1 VKDTGTS
8 NVESVE
14 DDEENKNAQ
23 VLEDQLERFTRAVA
37 LDDTEMAAQ
46 VMQEMG
52 YILFHLPSDFEVVY
66 PNFMLW

>member
-1 VKDTGTS
+1 MKDTGTS

-52 YILFHLPSDFEVVY
+52 YILFHPPRIFEVVY

>member
-1 VKDTGTS
+1 
-8 NVESVE
+8 
-14 DDEENKNAQ
+14 
-23 VLEDQLERFTRAVA
+23 VA

-52 YILFHLPSDFEVVY
+52 YILFHLPCVFEVVY